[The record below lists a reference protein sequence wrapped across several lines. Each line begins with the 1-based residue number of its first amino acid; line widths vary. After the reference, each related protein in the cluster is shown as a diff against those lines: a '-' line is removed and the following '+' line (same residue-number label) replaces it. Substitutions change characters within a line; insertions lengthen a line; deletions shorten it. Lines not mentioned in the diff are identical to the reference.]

1 MEPIFAECFYVSG
14 LVPTIQC
21 GYHHHVYFTE
31 DKAEVP
37 RGAVT
42 VTPWLCW
49 GLHPLW
55 TLASWKAMPSRDV
68 LEAWHFL
75 LAPHVPSPLC
85 GGCVCPQSQRFF
97 GAQDCEDQSPGLTL
111 WTASV

>member
-1 MEPIFAECFYVSG
+1 MCQALCQPFNVG
-14 LVPTIQC
+14 TIIMSTLQK
-21 GYHHHVYFTE
+21 T
-31 DKAEVP
+31 KLRS
-37 RGAVT
+37 RGVQSLSH
-42 VTPWLCW
+42 PGWCW

>member
-42 VTPWLCW
+42 VTPWLVLGSAPTLDPRLLEGHAFQRCV
-49 GLHPLW
+49 GGVAFPPGPTRAIPPLRR
-55 TLASWKAMPSRDV
+55 LCV
-68 LEAWHFL
+68 
-75 LAPHVPSPLC
+75 SPKPEVFWC
-85 GGCVCPQSQRFF
+85 
-97 GAQDCEDQSPGLTL
+97 PGL
-111 WTASV
+111 